1 MYTPKDLARIEAEF
15 DCFCKRV
22 LRNEAI
28 DYFRKKSSQE
38 EHSIPSEPS
47 KLHAALISY
56 DTYPSDFLS
65 FDLPNGLV
73 AHVKD
78 DALCGALAH
87 LPQVYREIVLLSYMH
102 DLSDQK
108 ISTLLGLSRRTTQRL
123 RIAALEQLRQNIWE
137 I

>member
-1 MYTPKDLARIEAEF
+1 MYATKDFSRIESEF

-28 DYFRKKSSQE
+28 DYFRNKTSQE
-38 EHSIPSEPS
+38 EYHIPTDPS
-47 KLHAALISY
+47 KLFSALISY
-56 DTYPSDFLS
+56 DTYPSDYLS

-78 DALCGALAH
+78 DALCDALAH